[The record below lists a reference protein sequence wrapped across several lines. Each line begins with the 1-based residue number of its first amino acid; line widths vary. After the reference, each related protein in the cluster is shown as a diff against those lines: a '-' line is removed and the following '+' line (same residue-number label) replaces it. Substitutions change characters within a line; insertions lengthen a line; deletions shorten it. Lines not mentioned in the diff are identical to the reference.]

1 MQRISVSMPS
11 TVLDVVSAIRA
22 AAKKRQEELRAND
35 DDNDDDAGDRH
46 EKAPHAVGY
55 GERQGHHDVA
65 SSLGPKGEEQHV
77 AAEQLG
83 AAEEPATKLRC
94 TAKPPS
100 TKLMRCTAKPRAK
113 SSSSSGRTRGQ
124 LVTLAREHDSLNDAV
139 DEVQA
144 ALVDITASARAGASD
159 EASVTN
165 QCEQFQAAN
174 ASLRDS
180 LRRIAAALPPL

>member
-11 TVLDVVSAIRA
+11 PVFDVVSAIRA

-77 AAEQLG
+77 AEEQLG
-83 AAEEPATKLRC
+83 AAEEPA
-94 TAKPPS
+94 

-113 SSSSSGRTRGQ
+113 SSSSSGRTREQ
-124 LVTLAREHDSLNDAV
+124 LVTLAREHDFLNDAV

-159 EASVTN
+159 EASVTD